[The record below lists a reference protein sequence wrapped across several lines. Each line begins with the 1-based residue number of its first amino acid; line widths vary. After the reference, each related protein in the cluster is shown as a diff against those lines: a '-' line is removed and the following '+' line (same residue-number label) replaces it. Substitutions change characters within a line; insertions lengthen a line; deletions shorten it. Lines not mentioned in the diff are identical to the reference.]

1 MQDTSVLERLV
12 CGMSAMLDARA
23 TTFILLA
30 ALFRSGDAG
39 SPLSTWFGDHIGQV
53 SELDG

>member
-1 MQDTSVLERLV
+1 MQDTSVLEGLV